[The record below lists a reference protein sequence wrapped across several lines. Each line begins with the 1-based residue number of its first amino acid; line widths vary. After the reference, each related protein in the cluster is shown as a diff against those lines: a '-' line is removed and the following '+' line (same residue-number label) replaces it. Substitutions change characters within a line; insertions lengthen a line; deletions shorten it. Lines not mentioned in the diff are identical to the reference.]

1 MENINKTIGKNL
13 LNLRKSHK
21 LTQLELA
28 EKFNYSDKSISK
40 WETGESLPSVEV
52 LHELATFYGVTLND
66 LVAEEAQTT
75 QQKPATEKSNLKMFP
90 TRLIVTLLSVSA
102 VWVIA
107 TALFVSLKIFANY
120 SYPMC
125 FLWATIPTFIVLIV
139 FNSIWGRW
147 RFLFPI
153 LSALLWSVLVC
164 LHIQFLA
171 FNINIWPIYFIGVP
185 LQVCI
190 ILWGALVKKPVW
202 YNKQLKENKKQEK
215 KAKKE
220 EIKNQQQVMKKDAN

>member
-13 LNLRKSHK
+13 LRLRKENK

-52 LHELATFYGVTLND
+52 LHELATFYNVTLND
-66 LVAEEAQTT
+66 LVAEEGQAPI
-75 QQKPATEKSNLKMFP
+75 QKETKTNLKMFP
-90 TRLIVTLLSVSA
+90 TRLIVTLLSVAA
-102 VWVIA
+102 VWVVA
-107 TALFVSLKIFANY
+107 TAVFVCLKIFLDY

-125 FLWATIPTFIVLIV
+125 FLWATIPTFIVLVV

-153 LSALLWSVLVC
+153 LSALLWSILVC
-164 LHIQFLA
+164 LHIQFLM
-171 FNINIWPIYFIGVP
+171 FNINLWPIYFIGVP

-215 KAKKE
+215 KVKKE
-220 EIKNQQQVMKKDAN
+220 EIKKQQQEMKKDA